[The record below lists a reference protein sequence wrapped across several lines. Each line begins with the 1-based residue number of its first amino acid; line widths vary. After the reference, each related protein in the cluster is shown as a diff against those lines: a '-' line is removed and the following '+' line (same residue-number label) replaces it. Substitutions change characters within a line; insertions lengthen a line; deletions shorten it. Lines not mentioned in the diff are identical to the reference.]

1 MRRPQMLDLPRP
13 RREEYTICTAV
24 APEDAFTVR
33 TYGDTRTHYGQAPP
47 ASAQIPRRSRP
58 NVQVRKLQPA
68 KPRNADKSRGGDP
81 APGRSGRRRTRH
93 RSPVSGALPRL
104 SGTWCCTPGTGPGPG
119 ERPRGAGRGTGGGGP
134 ALGGSP
140 APGDRQ
146 RWFPASVCS
155 GLPGQA
161 GEQGAGLRGQRH
173 HALVLVDLQCLAQAG
188 FGLVERPGQ
197 PVHLGLRHQELGP

>member
-68 KPRNADKSRGGDP
+68 KPRNADKSRAKCVAGQDEL
-81 APGRSGRRRTRH
+81 AKRRI
-93 RSPVSGALPRL
+93 SEAL
-104 SGTWCCTPGTGPGPG
+104 
-119 ERPRGAGRGTGGGGP
+119 
-134 ALGGSP
+134 
-140 APGDRQ
+140 
-146 RWFPASVCS
+146 
-155 GLPGQA
+155 
-161 GEQGAGLRGQRH
+161 
-173 HALVLVDLQCLAQAG
+173 LQD
-188 FGLVERPGQ
+188 
-197 PVHLGLRHQELGP
+197 